1 MRYLP
6 STFGGTLTGIEEVSD
21 LTLKGVNE
29 VEERK
34 NALEIRMS
42 RNRENRGCC
51 WSLYVDI
58 EVTENDKSIWLKKIL
73 NKDLKLLLNDNSDQ
87 EIC

>member
-6 STFGGTLTGIEEVSD
+6 STFGGTLTGIKEVSD

-42 RNRENRGCC
+42 GNRENRGC
-51 WSLYVDI
+51 
-58 EVTENDKSIWLKKIL
+58 
-73 NKDLKLLLNDNSDQ
+73 
-87 EIC
+87 